1 MSTLLE
7 NEKKLTIDEFVESLV
22 MEDCNNGA
30 TLFKITEN
38 FQNHDEKVHLIRT
51 IEVEE
56 EDGVILFYDSDDVI
70 NSNRLVIGN
79 LMRSCIEK
87 VSTYHQED
95 EALDCYK
102 LWFNDGFIIVQPL
115 IW

>member
-7 NEKKLTIDEFVESLV
+7 NEKELTIDEFVESLV
-22 MEDCNNGA
+22 MEDCNNGV

-38 FQNHDEKVHLIRT
+38 FQNHEKKVHLIRT

-56 EDGVILFYDSDDVI
+56 EDGVILFYDSDGVI
-70 NSNRLVIGN
+70 VSNRLVIGN
-79 LMRSCIEK
+79 LVRSCIQK

-95 EALDCYK
+95 EVLDCYK
-102 LWFNDGFIIVQPL
+102 LYFNDGLIVIQP
-115 IW
+115 IVW